1 MDKVGLMAE
10 LRDYKKF
17 SIQQFEEIKKLKV
30 EIIKIKKLAAQQVKD
45 VKLQYD
51 SHRRDEWMSKPND

>member
-45 VKLQYD
+45 VK
-51 SHRRDEWMSKPND
+51 